1 MGKEEIQ
8 KLNEI
13 VDLLSNLQN
22 QVNFLQ
28 VQVSSGS
35 SGSRSSGGRTNS
47 IAPSGGGSSIDPKQ
61 LKNLENGLGELLD
74 VASRN
79 TEALYALRE
88 EVSRL
93 VSGKIEDADQRL
105 SQVTSLLQQGLQF
118 TEMGT
123 HLTEIKDRL
132 EEVITELATTAKNLA
147 S

>member
-8 KLNEI
+8 KLDEI
-13 VDLLSNLQN
+13 VDLLGNLQN

-35 SGSRSSGGRTNS
+35 GGSQSSGGRSNS
-47 IAPSGGGSSIDPKQ
+47 ITPSGGSSIDPKQ
-61 LKNLENGLGELLD
+61 LKNLENGIGELLE
-74 VASRN
+74 VANRN

-88 EVSRL
+88 EFSQL
-93 VSGKIEDADQRL
+93 ISGKIEDADQRL

-132 EEVITELATTAKNLA
+132 EEVITELATTSKNLA
-147 S
+147 T

>member
-8 KLNEI
+8 KLDEI

-35 SGSRSSGGRTNS
+35 GGSQSSGGRSNS
-47 IAPSGGGSSIDPKQ
+47 ITPSGGSSIDPKQ
-61 LKNLENGLGELLD
+61 LKNLENGIGELLE
-74 VASRN
+74 VANRN

-88 EVSRL
+88 EFSQL
-93 VSGKIEDADQRL
+93 ISGKIEDADQRL

-132 EEVITELATTAKNLA
+132 EEVITELATTSKNLA
-147 S
+147 T